1 MCTGQYPYRYCAE
14 KQYLTSKF
22 VDIINWICISHG
34 CRQYWFYSIAA
45 DLYANELTYFTSPCS
60 LHLSDFGIMN
70 ILGIRFNIINIIISA
85 FIFGLGDDYSLFIMD
100 GL

>member
-1 MCTGQYPYRYCAE
+1 
-14 KQYLTSKF
+14 
-22 VDIINWICISHG
+22 
-34 CRQYWFYSIAA
+34 
-45 DLYANELTYFTSPCS
+45 
-60 LHLSDFGIMN
+60 MN